1 MDKYEKYLD
10 DSGYLKDNKIIE
22 DIRKAADMYDNGE
35 IVETHDL
42 LLDIISVLDDWMKIR
57 FKDGIYIKAEIS
69 PISKEQ

>member
-35 IVETHDL
+35 IVETH
-42 LLDIISVLDDWMKIR
+42 S
-57 FKDGIYIKAEIS
+57 
-69 PISKEQ
+69 